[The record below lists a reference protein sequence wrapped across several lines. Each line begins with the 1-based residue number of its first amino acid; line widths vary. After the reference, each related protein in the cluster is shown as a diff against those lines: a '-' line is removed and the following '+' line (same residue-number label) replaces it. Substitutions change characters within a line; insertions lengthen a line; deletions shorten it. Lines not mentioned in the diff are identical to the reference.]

1 MYKLNKLDF
10 IGSLI
15 LYDPACPLVR
25 WSVGWLAGQSEV
37 SKQAEVTFPYAPI
50 KALVVNL
57 WIERNIKR
65 LLEQIMELFESLPAN
80 SSISHQDCGLQ
91 WQTFLTT
98 FVPVTFLADKLM
110 YSILTGDV

>member
-65 LLEQIMELFESLPAN
+65 LLE
-80 SSISHQDCGLQ
+80 
-91 WQTFLTT
+91 
-98 FVPVTFLADKLM
+98 
-110 YSILTGDV
+110 